1 MTRLAGTLFAAPF
14 LLAGAFI
21 VGIGCNWIP
30 YDPASIHAP
39 QWVLVT
45 CGVIFICAG
54 LAVLS
59 STWSRHARPQPV
71 FGIAILL
78 GLTAVANWVAFGPGE
93 RRFTSTTSIGSST
106 SAPRPVDDLTGR
118 IVFGTGAI
126 LLDGILVAI
135 VVRRLRKQ
143 SR

>member
-1 MTRLAGTLFAAPF
+1 MARLAGTLFAAPF
-14 LLAGAFI
+14 LLMGALI

-30 YDPASIHAP
+30 HDPAGVHAP
-39 QWVLVT
+39 RWVLVT
-45 CGVIFICAG
+45 CGMIFICGG

-59 STWSRHARPQPV
+59 STWGRHSRPQAF

-93 RRFTSTTSIGSST
+93 RRFTSTTTIGSST

-118 IVFGTGAI
+118 LVFGTGA
-126 LLDGILVAI
+126 LVLDGILVALI
-135 VVRRLRKQ
+135 VGRLRKQ